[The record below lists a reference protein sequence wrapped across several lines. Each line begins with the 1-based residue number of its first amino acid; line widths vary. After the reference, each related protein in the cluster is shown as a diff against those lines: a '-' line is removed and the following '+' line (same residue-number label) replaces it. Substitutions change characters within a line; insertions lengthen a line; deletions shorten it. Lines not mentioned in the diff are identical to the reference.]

1 MSDFR
6 NSNYDYRNPDDPFR
20 ADANLD
26 PNVRAPSQAWGWVAA
41 AVFVVVVLAIAFG
54 FGHKPGQLGTNTASN
69 DISPPAATHMTSPG
83 TLAPPSTSPTP
94 GTPTTPTPPPATPTT
109 PAAPGV
115 AH

>member
-41 AVFVVVVLAIAFG
+41 AAFVIVVLAIAFG

-69 DISPPAATHMTSPG
+69 DVNPPAVSHMTAPG
-83 TLAPPSTSPTP
+83 TVPAPSTNPTP
-94 GTPTTPTPPPATPTT
+94 GTPTPPAAAPTA
-109 PAAPGV
+109 PAAPGA